1 MRIISGNFRG
11 KKIHAPQN
19 LPVRPTTDFAKEG
32 LFNILNNRIDLD
44 RVDVLDLFA
53 GTGNISYEFASREA
67 KSITAIDADKNC
79 IAFIKRTA
87 EELDFDQIRT
97 IHMDVFKMIKKEIGK
112 FDIIFADPPFGLE
125 NTEKIPDMILENGLL
140 NENGYLILEHPK
152 EIKFEN
158 HPNLVLNRKFGH
170 VNFSFFQLEK

>member
-1 MRIISGNFRG
+1 MRIISGNLRG
-11 KKIHAPQN
+11 KKIYAPQN

-44 RVDVLDLFA
+44 RIVVLDLFA
-53 GTGNISYEFASREA
+53 GTGNISFEFASREA
-67 KSITAIDADKNC
+67 KSITAIDADRNC
-79 IAFIKRTA
+79 IAFIKKTA
-87 EELDFDQIRT
+87 EELKLNQIKC

-112 FDIIFADPPFGLE
+112 FDVIFADPPYGLE
-125 NTEKIPDMILENGLL
+125 NTDKIPDSVLENNLL
-140 NENGYLILEHPK
+140 NDNGYFILEHPK

-158 HPNLVLNRKFGH
+158 HPNLVLNRKFGN